1 MKVKYLLV
9 VFLLVLAFMIPACK
23 QEAKIYRLGAVLPL
37 SGSMEAYGRNVKNG
51 LILALDEINAS
62 GGIKRRGES
71 EGKKIDII
79 FEDDGTDETK
89 AVNSAKTLIKT
100 AKVPLIIGGVTSS
113 SALALAPVCEAE
125 KVVLLSPTASSP
137 KLSGAGQYVF
147 RNYPSDALEGK
158 VMAEY
163 AVRRMNVRD
172 VAIFYIDNE
181 YGQGLMT
188 VFKERFTG
196 LGGNIQMDH
205 SYPPGTVDFTAAVK
219 ELKADPPDGIYVIG
233 YYAEIANILKEIN
246 KQKVESKIIS
256 VEGLVQP
263 MVLETAADV
272 VEGVIYPQP
281 HYNPESPDPKIQE
294 FVKAYRE
301 KFNTKPDIDAAFA
314 YDALRIVAKAIEQSA
329 DYPVDLRD
337 RIADVSMRG
346 IIGDI
351 SFDSNGDVDIRP
363 EIFQI
368 KGGKF
373 VPVAK

>member
-1 MKVKYLLV
+1 
-9 VFLLVLAFMIPACK
+9 
-23 QEAKIYRLGAVLPL
+23 
-37 SGSMEAYGRNVKNG
+37 MEAYGRNVKNG
-51 LILALDEINAS
+51 LLLALDEINTA

-71 EGKKIDII
+71 EGKKIDIL
-79 FEDDGTDETK
+79 FEDDGTDDQK
-89 AVNSAKTLIKT
+89 AVDKANLLIKT
-100 AKVPLIIGGVTSS
+100 SKVPLIIGGVTSS
-113 SALALAPVCEAE
+113 TALALAPVCEAA

-163 AVRRMNVRD
+163 AVRRMNVRN

-181 YGQGLMT
+181 YGQGLMN
-188 VFKERFTG
+188 VFKERFTS
-196 LGGNIQMDH
+196 LGGTLQMEH
-205 SYPPGTVDFTAAVK
+205 AYAQGANDFAAPVK
-219 ELKADPPDGIYVIG
+219 ELKPKPPDAIYIIG
-233 YYAEIANILKEIN
+233 YYTEIANILKEIR

-281 HYNPESPDPKIQE
+281 HYNPESTDPKIQE
-294 FVKAYRE
+294 FVAAYRKE
-301 KFNTKPDIDAAFA
+301 FNTKPDIDAAFA

-329 DYPVDLRD
+329 NYPVDLRE

>member
-1 MKVKYLLV
+1 M
-9 VFLLVLAFMIPACK
+9 
-23 QEAKIYRLGAVLPL
+23 
-37 SGSMEAYGRNVKNG
+37 
-51 LILALDEINAS
+51 LALDEINAA

-71 EGKKIDII
+71 EGKNIDVII
-79 FEDDGTDETK
+79 EDDGTDENK
-89 AVNSAKTLIKT
+89 AVEKAKNLVKT
-100 AKVPLIIGGVTSS
+100 ARVPLIIGGVTSS
-113 SALALAPVCEAE
+113 IALALAPVCEAE

-147 RNYPSDALEGK
+147 RNYPSDALEGR

-172 VAIFYIDNE
+172 VAIFFIDNE
-181 YGQGLMT
+181 YGQGLMS

-196 LGGNIQMDH
+196 LGGTIQMEH
-205 SYPPGTVDFTAAVK
+205 AYPQDATDFVAPVK
-219 ELKADPPDGIYVIG
+219 QLKGNPPDAIYVIG
-233 YYAEIANILKEIN
+233 YYAEITNILKEIA

-263 MVLETAADV
+263 MVLETAADI
-272 VEGVIYPQP
+272 VEGVVYPQP

-294 FVKAYRE
+294 FVKAYRA

-329 DYPVDLRD
+329 NYPVDLRD

-346 IIGDI
+346 IIGDV

>member
-1 MKVKYLLV
+1 ML
-9 VFLLVLAFMIPACK
+9 PACK

-37 SGSMEAYGRNVKNG
+37 TGSMEAYGRNVKNG
-51 LILALDEINAS
+51 LILALDEINAA
-62 GGIKRRGES
+62 GGIKRKGES
-71 EGKKIDII
+71 EGKNIDII
-79 FEDDGTDETK
+79 FEDDGTDEKQAVAK
-89 AVNSAKTLIKT
+89 AQTLIKT
-100 AKVPLIIGGVTSS
+100 AKVPIIIGGVTSS

-181 YGQGLMT
+181 YGQGLMN

-196 LGGNIQMDH
+196 LGGNIQMEH
-205 SYPPGTVDFTAAVK
+205 SYPPGTAAFTAPVK
-219 ELKADPPDGIYVIG
+219 ELKANPPDGIYVIG
-233 YYAEIANILKEIN
+233 YYTEIANILKEIN

-294 FVKAYRE
+294 FVKAYRA

-329 DYPVDLRD
+329 SYPVDLRD

>member
-1 MKVKYLLV
+1 MKVKYGLV
-9 VFLLVLAFMIPACK
+9 VFLLLLTFIIPACK
-23 QEAKIYRLGAVLPL
+23 QEAKIYRVGAVLPL

-51 LILALDEINAS
+51 LMLALDEINAA

-71 EGKKIDII
+71 EGKNIDVII
-79 FEDDGTDETK
+79 EDDGTDDNK
-89 AVNSAKTLIKT
+89 AVEKAKNLVKT
-100 AKVPLIIGGVTSS
+100 ARVPLIIGGVTSS
-113 SALALAPVCEAE
+113 TALALAPVCEAE

-147 RNYPSDALEGK
+147 RNYPSDALEGR

-172 VAIFYIDNE
+172 VAIFFIDNE
-181 YGQGLMT
+181 YGQGLMS

-196 LGGNIQMDH
+196 LGGTIQMEH
-205 SYPPGTVDFTAAVK
+205 AYPQDATDFVAPVK
-219 ELKADPPDGIYVIG
+219 QLKGNPPDAIYVIG
-233 YYAEIANILKEIN
+233 YYAEITNILKEIA

-263 MVLETAADV
+263 MVLETAADI
-272 VEGVIYPQP
+272 VEGVVYPQP

-294 FVKAYRE
+294 FVKAYRA

-329 DYPVDLRD
+329 NYPVDLRD

-346 IIGDI
+346 IIGDV

>member
-1 MKVKYLLV
+1 MKLRYGLIL
-9 VFLLVLAFMIPACK
+9 FLLLAFTITACK
-23 QEAKIYRLGAVLPL
+23 QEAKIYRIGAELPL
-37 SGSMEAYGRNVKNG
+37 SGPMEDYGRNVKNG
-51 LILALDEINAS
+51 LMLALEEINAA

-79 FEDDGTDETK
+79 FEDDGTDEKK
-89 AVNSAKTLIKT
+89 AVEKTKSLMKSAR
-100 AKVPLIIGGVTSS
+100 VPLIIGGVTSGI
-113 SALALAPVCEAE
+113 ALAIAPICEAE
-125 KVVLLSPTASSP
+125 KIVLLSPTASSP
-137 KLSGAGQYVF
+137 KLSGAGQYIF

-163 AVRRMNVRD
+163 AVRHMNVRN

-181 YGQGLMT
+181 YGQGLMN

-196 LGGNIQMDH
+196 LGGLIAME
-205 SYPPGTVDFTAAVK
+205 YPYTQGTTDFVAPVK
-219 ELKADPPDGIYVIG
+219 QLKAKPPDAIYVIG
-233 YYAEIANILKEIN
+233 YYAEIAAIMKEIR

-263 MVLETAADV
+263 LVLETAAEV

-294 FVKAYRE
+294 FVKAYRT
-301 KFNTKPDIDAAFA
+301 KFNTKPDIDAAFS

-329 DYPVDLRD
+329 NYPVDLRD

-351 SFDSNGDVDIRP
+351 SFDANGDVDIRP

-373 VPVAK
+373 VPVGN

>member
-1 MKVKYLLV
+1 MKLRYGLV
-9 VFLLVLAFMIPACK
+9 LFLLLAFTITACK
-23 QEAKIYRLGAVLPL
+23 EEAQIYRIGAELPL

-51 LILALDEINAS
+51 LILALDEINAA

-71 EGKKIDII
+71 EGKKIDIV
-79 FEDDGTDETK
+79 FEDDGTDEKK
-89 AVNSAKTLIKT
+89 ATDKTNSLIK
-100 AKVPLIIGGVTSS
+100 ARVPLIIGGVTSS
-113 SALALAPVCEAE
+113 IALAIAPICEKE
-125 KVVLLSPTASSP
+125 KVVLLSPTASTP
-137 KLSGAGQYVF
+137 KLSGAGQYIF
-147 RNYPSDALEGK
+147 RNYPSDSLEGK

-163 AVRRMNVRD
+163 AVRRMNVRS
-172 VAIFYIDNE
+172 VAIFYVNNE
-181 YGQGLMT
+181 YGQGLMN

-196 LGGNIQMDH
+196 LGGQIVMEHPYDV
-205 SYPPGTVDFTAAVK
+205 GVTDFSAPVK
-219 ELKADPPDGIYVIG
+219 QLKAKPPDAIYEIG
-233 YYAEIANILKEIN
+233 YYAEIAAILKEIK
-246 KQKVESKIIS
+246 KQKIESKIIS

-281 HYNPESPDPKIQE
+281 HYNPDSSDPMIQK
-294 FVKAYRE
+294 FVKDYKD
-301 KFNTKPDIDAAFA
+301 KFNTKPDIDAAFS
-314 YDALRIVAKAIEQSA
+314 YDALRVVAKAIEQSA
-329 DYPVDLRD
+329 NYPADLRE

-373 VPVAK
+373 VPVGK

>member
-1 MKVKYLLV
+1 
-9 VFLLVLAFMIPACK
+9 
-23 QEAKIYRLGAVLPL
+23 
-37 SGSMEAYGRNVKNG
+37 MEAYGRNVKNG
-51 LILALDEINAS
+51 LMLALDEINAA
-62 GGIKRRGES
+62 GGIKRRGET
-71 EGKKIDII
+71 EGKKIDILI
-79 FEDDGTDETK
+79 EDDGTDEKK
-89 AVNSAKTLIKT
+89 AVEKANSLIKT
-100 AKVPLIIGGVTSS
+100 SKVPLIIGGVTSNI
-113 SALALAPVCEAE
+113 ALQLAPVCETA

-137 KLSGAGQYVF
+137 ELTGAGQYVF
-147 RNYPSDALEGK
+147 RNYPSDALEGR

-163 AVRRMNVRD
+163 AVRRMNVRN

-181 YGQGLMT
+181 YGQGLT
-188 VFKERFTG
+188 KVFKEKFTS
-196 LGGNIQMDH
+196 LGGTVQMEH
-205 SYPPGTVDFTAAVK
+205 PYPPNSADFAAPVK
-219 ELKADPPDGIYVIG
+219 ELKAKTPNAIYVIG
-233 YYAEIANILKEIN
+233 YYADITNILKEIS

-263 MVLETAADV
+263 MVLETAAEF
-272 VEGVIYPQP
+272 VEGVVYPQP

-294 FVKAYRE
+294 FVKAYRA

-314 YDALRIVAKAIEQSA
+314 YDAVRIVAKAIEQSA
-329 DYPVDLRD
+329 TYPTDLRD

-373 VPVAK
+373 VPVAN

>member
-1 MKVKYLLV
+1 MKLRYGLV
-9 VFLLVLAFMIPACK
+9 LFLLLAFTITACK
-23 QEAKIYRLGAVLPL
+23 QEATIYRIGAELPL
-37 SGSMEAYGRNVKNG
+37 SGSMDAYGRNVKNG
-51 LILALDEINAS
+51 LMLALDEINAA

-71 EGKKIDII
+71 EGKKIDIV
-79 FEDDGTDETK
+79 FEDDGTDEKK
-89 AVNSAKTLIKT
+89 AEQKTTSLIKVNR
-100 AKVPLIIGGVTSS
+100 VPLIIGGVTSGI
-113 SALALAPVCEAE
+113 ALAVAPICEKE

-137 KLSGAGQYVF
+137 KLSGAGQYIF
-147 RNYPSDALEGK
+147 RNYPSDSLEGK

-163 AVRRMNVRD
+163 AVRRMNVRG
-172 VAIFYIDNE
+172 VAIFYVNNE
-181 YGQGLMT
+181 YGQGLMN

-196 LGGNIQMDH
+196 LGGQIVMEHPYDV
-205 SYPPGTVDFTAAVK
+205 GATDFSAPVK
-219 ELKADPPDGIYVIG
+219 QFKAKPPDAIYVIG
-233 YYAEIANILKEIN
+233 YYAEIAKILTEIK
-246 KQKVESKIIS
+246 KQKIESKIIS

-263 MVLETAADV
+263 MVIESYGDV

-281 HYNPESPDPKIQE
+281 HYNPDSSDPMIQK
-294 FVKAYRE
+294 FVKDYRE
-301 KFNTKPDIDAAFA
+301 KFNTKPDIDAAFS

-329 DYPVDLRD
+329 NYPADLRE

-373 VPVAK
+373 VPVGK

>member
-1 MKVKYLLV
+1 MKLRYGLV
-9 VFLLVLAFMIPACK
+9 LFLLLAFTITACK
-23 QEAKIYRLGAVLPL
+23 QEATIYRIGAELPL

-51 LILALDEINAS
+51 LLLALDEINAA

-71 EGKKIDII
+71 EGKKIDIV
-79 FEDDGTDETK
+79 FEDDGTDEKK
-89 AVNSAKTLIKT
+89 AVEKTNSLIK
-100 AKVPLIIGGVTSS
+100 ASRVPLIIGGVTSS
-113 SALALAPVCEAE
+113 IALEIAPICEKE
-125 KVVLLSPTASSP
+125 KVVLLSPTASTP
-137 KLSGAGQYVF
+137 KLSGAGQYIF
-147 RNYPSDALEGK
+147 RNYPSDSLEGK

-163 AVRRMNVRD
+163 AVRRMNVRN
-172 VAIFYIDNE
+172 VAIFYVNNE
-181 YGQGLMT
+181 YGQGLMN

-196 LGGNIQMDH
+196 LGGQIVME
-205 SYPPGTVDFTAAVK
+205 YPYDVGVTDFSAPVK
-219 ELKADPPDGIYVIG
+219 QLKAKPPDAIYVIG
-233 YYAEIANILKEIN
+233 YYTEIAAILKEIQ
-246 KQKVESKIIS
+246 KQKIPSKIIS

-263 MVLETAADV
+263 MVLETAADA

-281 HYNPESPDPKIQE
+281 HYNPESNDPMIQK
-294 FVKAYRE
+294 FVKDYRE
-301 KFNTKPDIDAAFA
+301 KFNTKPDIDAAFS

-329 DYPVDLRD
+329 KYPSDLRD

-373 VPVAK
+373 VPVGK

>member
-1 MKVKYLLV
+1 MKLRYGLV
-9 VFLLVLAFMIPACK
+9 LFLLLAFTISACK
-23 QEAKIYRLGAVLPL
+23 EEAQIYRIGAELPL

-51 LILALDEINAS
+51 LILALDEINAA

-71 EGKKIDII
+71 GGKNIDIV
-79 FEDDGTDETK
+79 FEDDGTDEKK
-89 AVNSAKTLIKT
+89 AIDKTNSLIKVN
-100 AKVPLIIGGVTSS
+100 KVPLIIGGVSS
-113 SALALAPVCEAE
+113 SIALAVAPICEKE

-158 VMAEY
+158 VMSEY
-163 AVRRMNVRD
+163 AVRRMNVRT
-172 VAIFYIDNE
+172 VAIFYVNNE
-181 YGQGLMT
+181 YGQGLMN
-188 VFKERFTG
+188 VFKGRFSE
-196 LGGNIQMDH
+196 LGGQIAMEHPYDV
-205 SYPPGTVDFTAAVK
+205 GTTGFSEPVK
-219 ELKADPPDGIYVIG
+219 ELKAKPPDAIYVIG
-233 YYAEIANILKEIN
+233 YYAEIAEILKEIK
-246 KQKVESKIIS
+246 KQKIASKIIS

-281 HYNPESPDPKIQE
+281 HYNPDSSDPMIQK
-294 FVKAYRE
+294 FVKDYKQ

-314 YDALRIVAKAIEQSA
+314 YDALRVVAKAIEQSA
-329 DYPVDLRD
+329 NYPADLRE

-351 SFDSNGDVDIRP
+351 SFDSKGDVDIRP

-373 VPVAK
+373 VPVGK